1 MLRAWLTFSFAV
13 LAALTPSLTL
23 AEKEAE
29 SKPKATTSSNP
40 SAPSGVRMQAVPPD
54 HPEQVQP
61 AGFEKWVA
69 SFRAEAL
76 TRGIS
81 AQTFDKAFKNV
92 RFNPEVMERNLSQ
105 PEYTRQVWEYLE
117 SAASPERISNGKDR
131 LSLNGKDLRKASG
144 AYGVPVE
151 IITAIWG
158 LESSYGDITGDFNV
172 IEALATLA
180 YDGPRRDFGHDQLI
194 AALQILDRGDITPAR
209 MTGSWA
215 GAMGHTQFVPTTF
228 QSYAVDGNGDGKRD
242 LWGSLPDVFHST
254 ANYLAKSGWQQG
266 KLWGYEVKLPKKFAY
281 EDADPLFEKPVSEWI
296 TRGVTRIDGRK
307 LTTNGVSETESA
319 ALFLPAGHRGPA
331 FLLLDN
337 FRVILR
343 YNNSTSYGLGVA
355 HLSER
360 LKGGGTI
367 VAAWPRQE
375 RALNLNERMELQN
388 LLVMRGFDVGN
399 VDGVLGRQTRAAV
412 REVQKTIGVVPDGFI
427 TVALLKKLRQISMS
441 RSN

>member
-1 MLRAWLTFSFAV
+1 MLRASLTFSIAL
-13 LAALTPSLTL
+13 LALSAAPAW
-23 AEKEAE
+23 AEKEDEPKKQTTPA
-29 SKPKATTSSNP
+29 KPATHP
-40 SAPSGVRMQAVPPD
+40 GVRMQAVPPD
-54 HPEQVQP
+54 RPEEVQP
-61 AGFEKWVA
+61 EGFGNWLK
-69 SFRAEAL
+69 SFRVEAL
-76 TRGIS
+76 QRGIS
-81 AQTFDKAFKNV
+81 SQTLDKAFKNV
-92 RFNPEVMERNLSQ
+92 RFNAEVMERNLHQ
-105 PEYTRQVWEYLE
+105 PEYTRQVWDYLA
-117 SAASPERISNGKDR
+117 SAASPERVSNGKDR
-131 LSLNGKDLRKASG
+131 LALNGKELRKASS
-144 AYGVPVE
+144 AYGVPAE

-180 YDGPRRDFGHDQLI
+180 YEGPRKDFGHDQLI

-254 ANYLAKSGWQQG
+254 ANYLSKSGWETG
-266 KLWGYEVKLPKKFAY
+266 KIWGYEVKLPKNFAY

-296 TRGVTRIDGRK
+296 KRGVTRIDGRK
-307 LTTNGVSETESA
+307 LTTSGVTESEA
-319 ALFLPAGHRGPA
+319 GAIFLPGGHRGPA

-355 HLSER
+355 HLSDR
-360 LKGGGTI
+360 FKNTGTI
-367 VAAWPRQE
+367 VAAWPKQE
-375 RALNLNERMELQN
+375 RALNLDERLELQN
-388 LLVMRGFDVGN
+388 LLVARGFDVGKL
-399 VDGVLGRQTRAAV
+399 DGVLGRQTRAAV
-412 REVQKTIGVVPDGFI
+412 REVQKTIGWVPDGFV
-427 TVALLKKLRQISMS
+427 TVALLQKLRQISMS

>member
-1 MLRAWLTFSFAV
+1 MLRASLIFSIG
-13 LAALTPSLTL
+13 LLALTAGST
-23 AEKEAE
+23 AADKEPQG
-29 SKPKATTSSNP
+29 KPA
-40 SAPSGVRMQAVPPD
+40 APSGVRMQEVPPD
-54 HPEQVQP
+54 RPSEVQP
-61 AGFEKWVA
+61 EGFANWVA
-69 SFRAEAL
+69 GFRAEAL

-81 AQTFDKAFKNV
+81 ATTFDKAFKTV
-92 RFNPEVMERNLSQ
+92 RYNAEVMEKNLHQ
-105 PEYTRQVWEYLE
+105 PEYTRQVWDYLE
-117 SAASPERISNGKDR
+117 SAASAERIANGKDK
-131 LSLNGKDLRKASG
+131 LSLNGKDLRKASS

-158 LESSYGDITGDFNV
+158 LESSYGQITGDFYV

-180 YDGPRRDFGHDQLI
+180 YEGPRRDFGHDQLI
-194 AALQILDRGDITPAR
+194 AALQILDRGDITPSR

-215 GAMGHTQFVPTTF
+215 GAMGHTQFVPSTF
-228 QSYAVDGNGDGKRD
+228 QAYAVDGNGDGKRD

-254 ANYLAKSGWQQG
+254 ANYLAKSGWQAG
-266 KLWGYEVKLPKKFAY
+266 EIWGYEVKLPKKFAF
-281 EDADPLFEKPVSEWI
+281 EEADPLFEKPVSEWMKK
-296 TRGVTRIDGRK
+296 GVTRIDGRK
-307 LTTNGVSETESA
+307 LTTSGVGESDSA
-319 ALFLPAGHRGPA
+319 AIFLPGGHKGPA

-360 LKGGGTI
+360 LRGGGTVI
-367 VAAWPRQE
+367 AAWPREE
-375 RALNLNERMELQN
+375 RALNLDERLELQN

-412 REVQKTIGVVPDGFI
+412 REVQRTIGWVPDGFI
-427 TVALLKKLRQISMS
+427 TVALLKKLRQVATS